1 MIAKLINHKT
11 SKEEVFLMDV
21 VDVHYDWRKR
31 EVVITDLFDN
41 TYTYSLKDYDLQVLG
56 K

>member
-1 MIAKLINHKT
+1 MVVKLINHKT
-11 SKEEVFLMDV
+11 GEVEVFLMDV

-31 EVVITDLFDN
+31 EVTIKDLFDN
-41 TYTYSLKDYDLQVLG
+41 TYTYSLKVYDLQVLG

>member
-1 MIAKLINHKT
+1 MIAKLVNHKT
-11 SKEEVFLMDV
+11 GKEEVFLMDV

-31 EVVITDLFDN
+31 EVTIIDEFDN
-41 TYTYSLKDYDLQVLG
+41 IYTYSLKVYDLQVIG